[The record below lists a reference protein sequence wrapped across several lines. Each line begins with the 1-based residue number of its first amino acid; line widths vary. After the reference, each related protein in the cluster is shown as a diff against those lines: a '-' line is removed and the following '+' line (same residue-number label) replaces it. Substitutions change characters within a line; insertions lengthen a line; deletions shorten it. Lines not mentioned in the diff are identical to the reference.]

1 MLQPARCR
9 RLIRTQP
16 ISYPPDS
23 GDDTRLPWR
32 FYDGFASRVTGTR
45 VVELKIMGESLQVWL
60 AGHILLNRTKSP
72 KSPARPYGSRRAPGG
87 NMRRSMHPAC
97 CDHKPRVVSA
107 RRGIALPP
115 PRPPRRD

>member
-45 VVELKIMGESLQVWL
+45 IVELKSMGESLQVWP
-60 AGHILLNRTKSP
+60 AGHITPQPNEITEITCASIWFP
-72 KSPARPYGSRRAPGG
+72 TSSRREHAQI
-87 NMRRSMHPAC
+87 HA
-97 CDHKPRVVSA
+97 PRVLRS
-107 RRGIALPP
+107 
-115 PRPPRRD
+115 